1 MHSTVQSNAWTMVS
15 QWKLRK
21 LQSYLAII
29 VKLIWLRPLRA
40 RTETQIS
47 SSLRVTAVSAST
59 SHNFCEACVRVV
71 STAAQ
76 IKVDVFFGVFL
87 EILKVIVK
95 MALSS
100 QHTQVL
106 IWIERFGLSCEC
118 EQTPSDAATHT
129 LPALPLPGSWNGAQ
143 QLRIRQ
149 NVVKGQAQNNFLWNR
164 ANPFIGTATVQQ
176 KRQLSNT
183 NRYKQLSFI
192 IIFPYLLAW
201 LMAVSLQWALSTFD
215 LTLPQTSM
223 SWTEKIWRQI

>member
-76 IKVDVFFGVFL
+76 IKVDFFFL
-87 EILKVIVK
+87 RN
-95 MALSS
+95 
-100 QHTQVL
+100 T
-106 IWIERFGLSCEC
+106 WGYCE
-118 EQTPSDAATHT
+118 
-129 LPALPLPGSWNGAQ
+129 NGAFFTAHSS
-143 QLRIRQ
+143 LDLDRTIRI
-149 NVVKGQAQNNFLWNR
+149 KLWMWTNTVR
-164 ANPFIGTATVQQ
+164 RSDSHPACTSPSWRLKRRTAVTH
-176 KRQLSNT
+176 
-183 NRYKQLSFI
+183 
-192 IIFPYLLAW
+192 A
-201 LMAVSLQWALSTFD
+201 
-215 LTLPQTSM
+215 
-223 SWTEKIWRQI
+223 

>member
-1 MHSTVQSNAWTMVS
+1 
-15 QWKLRK
+15 
-21 LQSYLAII
+21 
-29 VKLIWLRPLRA
+29 
-40 RTETQIS
+40 
-47 SSLRVTAVSAST
+47 
-59 SHNFCEACVRVV
+59 
-71 STAAQ
+71 
-76 IKVDVFFGVFL
+76 
-87 EILKVIVK
+87 

-106 IWIERFGLSCEC
+106 IWIERFRLSCEC

-129 LPALPLPGSWNGAQ
+129 LPALPLPGGWNGAQ

-223 SWTEKIWRQI
+223 SWTEKIWRQFKTTATEHKKIQNSSEFYLEQHSLSAPVLMVINLINTLRTRLCLGICSKWLKMKL

>member
-1 MHSTVQSNAWTMVS
+1 MVS
-15 QWKLRK
+15 QWKLSFAT
-21 LQSYLAII
+21 SYLSII

-76 IKVDVFFGVFL
+76 IKVDFYFFL

-106 IWIERFGLSCEC
+106 IWIKRFGLSCEC

-129 LPALPLPGSWNGAQ
+129 LPALPLPGG
-143 QLRIRQ
+143 
-149 NVVKGQAQNNFLWNR
+149 
-164 ANPFIGTATVQQ
+164 
-176 KRQLSNT
+176 
-183 NRYKQLSFI
+183 
-192 IIFPYLLAW
+192 
-201 LMAVSLQWALSTFD
+201 
-215 LTLPQTSM
+215 
-223 SWTEKIWRQI
+223 

>member
-1 MHSTVQSNAWTMVS
+1 
-15 QWKLRK
+15 
-21 LQSYLAII
+21 
-29 VKLIWLRPLRA
+29 
-40 RTETQIS
+40 
-47 SSLRVTAVSAST
+47 
-59 SHNFCEACVRVV
+59 
-71 STAAQ
+71 
-76 IKVDVFFGVFL
+76 
-87 EILKVIVK
+87 

-100 QHTQVL
+100 QHTRLDLDRTIRINLWMWTNTVRL
-106 IWIERFGLSCEC
+106 
-118 EQTPSDAATHT
+118 TPCLHFPFLAAETAHSSYT
-129 LPALPLPGSWNGAQ
+129 
-143 QLRIRQ
+143 RIRQ

-223 SWTEKIWRQI
+223 SWTEKIWRQFKTTATEHKKNTKFFWVSFGTAQPQCSCTHGYQLD